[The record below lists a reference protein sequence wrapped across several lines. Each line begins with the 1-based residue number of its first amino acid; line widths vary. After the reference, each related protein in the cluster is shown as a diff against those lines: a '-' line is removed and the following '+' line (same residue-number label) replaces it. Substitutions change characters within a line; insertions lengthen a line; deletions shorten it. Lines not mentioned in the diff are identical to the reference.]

1 MFRKKLLWLCMVIYV
16 NRVNSEGI
24 FSSAIED
31 VEGNAEGIINVMNA
45 DAAEF
50 NLNICNTEICVKES
64 ARMLN
69 SIDESVNPCDN
80 FYDFACGNLKQI
92 TVLPDNK
99 ESQTTFSLIQDIV
112 DGQLRSILT
121 EEPQSNEPEPFK
133 LAKILTKTCMDE
145 ATLNAKGENS
155 IK

>member
-31 VEGNAEGIINVMNA
+31 VNE

-50 NLNICNTEICVKES
+50 NLNICSTEICVKES

-80 FYDFACGNLKQI
+80 FYDFACGKLKQI

-99 ESQTTFSLIQDIV
+99 ESQTTFSLVQDIV

-145 ATLNAKGENS
+145 ATLNAKGKNS

>member
-1 MFRKKLLWLCMVIYV
+1 MVIYV

-80 FYDFACGNLKQI
+80 FYDFACGKLKQI

>member
-31 VEGNAEGIINVMNA
+31 VNE

-50 NLNICNTEICVKES
+50 NLNICSTEICVKES

-80 FYDFACGNLKQI
+80 FYDFACGNLKQV
-92 TVLPDNK
+92 TLLPDNK
-99 ESQTTFSLIQDIV
+99 ESQTTFSLVQDIV

>member
-31 VEGNAEGIINVMNA
+31 VNE

-50 NLNICNTEICVKES
+50 NLNICSTEICVKES

-80 FYDFACGNLKQI
+80 FYDFACGKLKQI